1 MCFLYPPK
9 KITYSLS
16 LKDVDRV
23 CSKCPG
29 CPLQGLREVSQ
40 DVSGMRQLFPTPTV
54 PSRECLDSEGG
65 APPRP
70 EINLRVGEQRPDF
83 VQSRCTSSVTP
94 CAAQPPF
101 PPGPAGG
108 WEDRVAC
115 LITHSG
121 NLGPEI
127 RRQSWLSRVL
137 WSSIFLLMTLNQH
150 LSYFAYYWIWYR
162 MIKPLLFCY

>member
-1 MCFLYPPK
+1 MYGCSLKRLCHDDNSSELQLLHFNMSTPQ
-9 KITYSLS
+9 KITSSLS
-16 LKDVDRV
+16 LKDGDRV

-83 VQSRCTSSVTP
+83 VQSRCTPSVTP

-127 RRQSWLSRVL
+127 RRQS
-137 WSSIFLLMTLNQH
+137 
-150 LSYFAYYWIWYR
+150 
-162 MIKPLLFCY
+162 